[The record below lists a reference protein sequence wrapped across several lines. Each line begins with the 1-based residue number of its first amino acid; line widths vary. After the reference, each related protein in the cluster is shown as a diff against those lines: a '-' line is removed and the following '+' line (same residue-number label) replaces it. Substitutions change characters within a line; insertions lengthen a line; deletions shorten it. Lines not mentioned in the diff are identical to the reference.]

1 MAIVL
6 GLGCITCC
14 FILPKNTYNMR
25 ERIYR
30 YSTNGIGIKHH
41 APLPALTMS
50 TLDTHAKRRVAIL
63 EAHPE
68 IKRLMGPDPRTAA
81 LTTSLVGA
89 QVALA
94 VHLST
99 APFWALFLAAYAWG
113 AVAHHMLFLC
123 VHEAAHH
130 LVSTRTRRNEA
141 CAILANLPILLPFA
155 GVFRGYHLEHHAAQ
169 GQRGR
174 DTDLPTPAEVW
185 LVHSSA
191 TCYADRCARKLAY
204 LAVYLVVYA
213 ARPVLT
219 AKDRPPLTR
228 AALAGA
234 LVQLGFDAALLA
246 AAGPRAVLY
255 LALSTLL
262 AGGLHP
268 VAAHFQAEHTMQ
280 RAGID
285 TYSYYGC
292 LNAVSLNVGYH
303 NEHHDFP
310 SVAWTR
316 LPAVRAAA
324 PEFYPP
330 SRHTAWPALLAR
342 YVLCDELGPQARLV
356 VN

>member
-1 MAIVL
+1 M
-6 GLGCITCC
+6 
-14 FILPKNTYNMR
+14 
-25 ERIYR
+25 
-30 YSTNGIGIKHH
+30 
-41 APLPALTMS
+41 
-50 TLDTHAKRRVAIL
+50 DTHAKRRVAIL

-81 LTTSLVGA
+81 LAAALVGS
-89 QVALA
+89 QVLLA
-94 VHLST
+94 AHLST
-99 APFWALFLAAYAWG
+99 APLWALCITAYAYG

-130 LVSTRTRRNEA
+130 LVSTIPRRNEA
-141 CAILANLPILLPFA
+141 CAVLANLPILLPFA
-155 GVFRGYHLEHHAAQ
+155 GVFRGYHLQHHAAQ
-169 GQRGR
+169 GERGR
-174 DTDLPTPAEVW
+174 DTDLPSRAEVW
-185 LVHSSA
+185 LVHTSA

-219 AKDRPPLTR
+219 AKDPPPLTR

-234 LVQLGFDAALLA
+234 LVQLAFDAALWA

-268 VAAHFQAEHTMQ
+268 VAAHFQAEHTVQ

-285 TYSYYGC
+285 TYSYYGW

-330 SRHTAWPALLAR
+330 SRQTAWPALLAR
-342 YVLCDELGPQARLV
+342 YVLSDALGPHARLV
-356 VN
+356 VA